1 MGRVLSFTWLL
12 NWDEEESCTIL
23 CFYSRI
29 VERETCTMR
38 REEEREVVG
47 KKKELQEIDF
57 DFFFFVNEIIFHAKL
72 NLNNGIIT

>member
-1 MGRVLSFTWLL
+1 
-12 NWDEEESCTIL
+12 
-23 CFYSRI
+23 
-29 VERETCTMR
+29 MR

-72 NLNNGIIT
+72 NLNNRIITWKVA

>member
-1 MGRVLSFTWLL
+1 
-12 NWDEEESCTIL
+12 
-23 CFYSRI
+23 
-29 VERETCTMR
+29 MR

-72 NLNNGIIT
+72 NLNNRIITWKVAWIYFIKLIYLFFKKLNFFYKFYVKE